1 MQTGPSGDQH
11 IDYCIICTEQRP
23 FTGKT
28 IRLADGRRAA
38 TGACPVCGDM
48 IIQLIPEASD

>member
-1 MQTGPSGDQH
+1 MQTETGGDQH
-11 IDYCIICTEQRP
+11 IDYCIICAEQRP

-28 IRLADGRRAA
+28 IRLADGRRVA

-48 IIQLIPEASD
+48 IIQLISEASD

>member
-1 MQTGPSGDQH
+1 MQTGPGGDQH

-28 IRLADGRRAA
+28 IRLDDGRQAA
-38 TGACPVCGDM
+38 TGACPVCGEM
-48 IIQLIPEASD
+48 IIQLLPEASD